1 MEAAANLLP
10 VAFIGVGVYVFF
22 RWVVRDMNRPT
33 RR

>member
-1 MEAAANLLP
+1 MDTAANLLP
-10 VAFIGVGVYVFF
+10 VAIMGVGVYIFF

>member
-1 MEAAANLLP
+1 MDTAANLLP
-10 VAFIGVGVYVFF
+10 VAIMGVGVYLFF

>member
-1 MEAAANLLP
+1 MDTAANLLP
-10 VAFIGVGVYVFF
+10 VAIMGVGVYVFF

>member
-1 MEAAANLLP
+1 MDTAANLLP
-10 VAFIGVGVYVFF
+10 VAIMDVGVYIFF